1 MYAAAFFE
9 TDPHR
14 VVEEGLKSIPAD
26 SGYAKVIRDVLAWHD
41 QNPGDWRKAWQL
53 LEDKWDRDD
62 PCPDG
67 AGVPFNI
74 DARLNGAYV
83 VLGLLYGD
91 GDMGRTIEISTRAGQ
106 DSDCNPSSAAGI
118 LGVIL
123 GYERIPAEWKSGI
136 PAIADTKFEYTQYSF
151 NGIVASTEARALK
164 VIAAAGGRVSD
175 ADVVV
180 PHQSPKAPPLEQW
193 DPGPPVARVD
203 FDAADWTWTG
213 RWRAETHKNEWSE
226 WKTKDAGAPGDEAT
240 LSFEG
245 SGVAIVGTMSQQ
257 GGRAD
262 VWVDGKKADAIDAWI
277 PERTY
282 DNDYFHVTG
291 LREGPAHRPHRRAG
305 RRGPPLDGKDDRDR
319 ARDRL
324 RPRREVAVRRRNA
337 VRLAAAVSRVRQ
349 GRLAGAGARFGV
361 T

>member
-1 MYAAAFFE
+1 M
-9 TDPHR
+9 
-14 VVEEGLKSIPAD
+14 
-26 SGYAKVIRDVLAWHD
+26 
-41 QNPGDWRKAWQL
+41 
-53 LEDKWDRDD
+53 
-62 PCPDG
+62 
-67 AGVPFNI
+67 PFNI

-136 PAIADTKFEYTQYSF
+136 PSIADTKFEYTQYSF

-226 WKTKDAGAPGDEAT
+226 WKTKEAGAPGDEAT

-291 LREGPAHRPHRRAG
+291 LAKGRHIVRIVVRADADRRSTGKTIAIERAIVYGPAAKWPCAVGTRSGWRPGCPAFA
-305 RRGPPLDGKDDRDR
+305 RG
-319 ARDRL
+319 
-324 RPRREVAVRRRNA
+324 
-337 VRLAAAVSRVRQ
+337 
-349 GRLAGAGARFGV
+349 LAGAGARFGV